1 MAELTTIGYRTGSSV
16 PHQMDVR
23 FKLVIMLSLS
33 LVSATANLTA
43 LVWFTLIVIGGMRHV
58 RLPFGKTIAELRYL
72 LFLLLLICLVRI
84 FLTPGSSLLT
94 FGLVSL
100 SKEGFYAGLTVSW
113 RILLIVLW
121 GLLFVA
127 TTRVSEIRAAVVWFL
142 RPFPK
147 IPNQKAATMISLIL
161 RFLPLIFQQAKETSA
176 AVYARCLGSR
186 KNPVYRTKKLIMPMI
201 RRTFEQ
207 ADQIVFAMEARCYTE
222 NRSEPELSSTCT
234 DWITLAA
241 MIFVCVVGLV
251 L

>member
-127 TTRVSEIRAAVVWFL
+127 TTRVSKIRAAVVWFL

-147 IPNQKAATMISLIL
+147 IPNQKAATMIIVISGDKVLNDGGLRYENEFVRHKVLDLIGL
-161 RFLPLIFQQAKETSA
+161 FKSTPYHRHDQFFCS
-176 AVYARCLGSR
+176 
-186 KNPVYRTKKLIMPMI
+186 VYRI
-201 RRTFEQ
+201 
-207 ADQIVFAMEARCYTE
+207 FAA
-222 NRSEPELSSTCT
+222 SK
-234 DWITLAA
+234 AA
-241 MIFVCVVGLV
+241 C
-251 L
+251 